1 MVEALGGELREG
13 AVAPGAGDD
22 GEAVRV
28 AGNRADDE
36 VGEDADGGDVRLRL
50 GEGLEAGVG
59 LADIAE
65 GSRGGRR

>member
-36 VGEDADGGDVRLRL
+36 VGEDADGGDVRLQL